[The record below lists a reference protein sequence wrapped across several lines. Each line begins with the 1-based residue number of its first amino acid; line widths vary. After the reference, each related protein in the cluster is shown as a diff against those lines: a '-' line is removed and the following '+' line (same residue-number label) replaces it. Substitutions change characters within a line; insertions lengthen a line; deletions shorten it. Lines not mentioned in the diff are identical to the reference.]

1 MKGYAT
7 RNNRNS
13 GKAKR
18 KAEHIKAKQ
27 NARFSAINREII
39 NCKQMIALLKDN
51 PDGIC
56 YFDNIPVRRGL
67 VKCMYEETLKNLEKE
82 LK

>member
-13 GKAKR
+13 GKAKL
-18 KAEHIKAKQ
+18 KASRIEAKR
-27 NARFSAINREII
+27 NARFSCIEREII
-39 NCKQMIALLKDN
+39 KCKQDIALLDDN

-56 YFDNIPVRRGL
+56 YFGNLPVRRGL
-67 VKCMYEETLKNLEKE
+67 AKRIYEETLKKLEKE